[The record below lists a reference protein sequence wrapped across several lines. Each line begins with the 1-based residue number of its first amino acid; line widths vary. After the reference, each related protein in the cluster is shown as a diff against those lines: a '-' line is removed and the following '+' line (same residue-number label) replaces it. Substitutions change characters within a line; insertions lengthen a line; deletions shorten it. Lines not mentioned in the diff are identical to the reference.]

1 MGKKKQHADQ
11 SYRSR
16 IKEFKPECPTALLKP
31 HPQNW
36 RLHPEQQ
43 KDLLRGMLGSI
54 GKIDAILA
62 YESEKHGG
70 LIIIDGHQRQEL
82 DATYPVIVLD
92 VNDDEATKILM
103 TYNPIADLATQDH
116 EAYRGLLATIE
127 AEDLRQSKELA
138 MIAQSVLGEQVTS
151 AKAEDVVLK
160 RIDVKA
166 PPERIWVVVGVP
178 VNEFGVINSIVEQ
191 LQSVPNVIVEMTPSD
206 WMPKKDD
213 E

>member
-1 MGKKKQHADQ
+1 
-11 SYRSR
+11 
-16 IKEFKPECPTALLKP
+16 
-31 HPQNW
+31 
-36 RLHPEQQ
+36 
-43 KDLLRGMLGSI
+43 MLGSI

-82 DATYPVIVLD
+82 ADTYPVIVLD
-92 VNDDEATKILM
+92 VSDEEATKILM

-116 EAYRGLLATIE
+116 EAYRELLATIE

-138 MIAQSVLGEQVTS
+138 IIAQSVLGEQVTS
-151 AKAEDVVLK
+151 DKAEDVVLK

-191 LQSVPNVIVEMTPSD
+191 LQVVPNVIVEMTPSD

>member
-1 MGKKKQHADQ
+1 MGKKKTASDQ

-16 IKEFKPECPTALLKP
+16 IREFLPDCPTALLKA
-31 HPQNW
+31 HPNNW

-43 KDLLRGMLGSI
+43 KDLLRGMLSSI

-62 YESEKHGG
+62 YQSEKHGG

-82 DATYPVIVLD
+82 DQTYPVIVLD

-116 EAYRGLLATIE
+116 ELYRDLLASLD
-127 AEDLRQSKELA
+127 ADDLKQSRELA
-138 MIAQSVLGEQVTS
+138 MIAQSVLGEQVS
-151 AKAEDVVLK
+151 SDKPEDVVLK
-160 RIDVKA
+160 RVDVKA

-178 VNEFGVINSIVEQ
+178 LNEYGAVNSIVEQ
-191 LQSVPNVIVEMTPSD
+191 LQLVPNVIVEMTPSD
-206 WMPKKDD
+206 WTPKKDG

>member
-1 MGKKKQHADQ
+1 
-11 SYRSR
+11 
-16 IKEFKPECPTALLKP
+16 
-31 HPQNW
+31 
-36 RLHPEQQ
+36 
-43 KDLLRGMLGSI
+43 MLGSI

-116 EAYRGLLATIE
+116 EAYRELLATIE

-138 MIAQSVLGEQVTS
+138 IIAQSVLGEQVAS
-151 AKAEDVVLK
+151 DKAEDVVLK

-178 VNEFGVINSIVEQ
+178 VNEYGIVNTIVEQ
-191 LQSVPNVIVEMTPSD
+191 LQVVPNVIVEMTPSD